1 MVGHEERMRKK
12 NMKHGASVCRLNVI
26 SMWKD
31 ACNPCNQA
39 KYKMSEKK
47 LFAILEIK
55 KKKLSLVCMC
65 NDSNNLTCTLKSSV
79 LILCVHHDVHVIS
92 VASQRI

>member
-12 NMKHGASVCRLNVI
+12 NMKRGASVCRLNVI

-55 KKKLSLVCMC
+55 KSFLLYVCVM
-65 NDSNNLTCTLKSSV
+65 T
-79 LILCVHHDVHVIS
+79 VI
-92 VASQRI
+92 I

>member
-31 ACNPCNQA
+31 ACNPCDQA

-55 KKKLSLVCMC
+55 KSFPLYVCVM
-65 NDSNNLTCTLKSSV
+65 T
-79 LILCVHHDVHVIS
+79 VI
-92 VASQRI
+92 I